1 MFGYLLAN
9 GSIRSNH
16 STKTNNNQLNDEM
29 SHNLDYLSKANSD
42 VNKIIIKMAR

>member
-9 GSIRSNH
+9 GSIRSN
-16 STKTNNNQLNDEM
+16 STKTNNQLNDEM